1 MYTGLRSAL
10 LLALLALVQGLVSPA
25 TNLLI
30 SNNGRSSAIKPLA
43 VEKGS
48 VVRILR
54 PESYWANELGTVAS
68 IDQSGARYP
77 VVVRFEKVNYQG
89 VNSNNY
95 AMDEL
100 VEVEKPKAKAK
111 AKAKA
116 EAE

>member
-1 MYTGLRSAL
+1 MARVLV
-10 LLALLALVQGLVSPA
+10 LALLAAAVSGFVAPA
-25 TNLLI
+25 
-30 SNNGRSSAIKPLA
+30 SQQRSQALAPLQ

-48 VVRILR
+48 VVRIMR

-68 IDQSGARYP
+68 IDQSGSRYP

-95 AMDEL
+95 AVDEL
-100 VEVEKPKAKAK
+100 VEVAKPKAKAK

-116 EAE
+116 AE